1 MWILQNSQNII
12 FLGLII
18 CSHYCYNG
26 YNYNDKYQ
34 KDQKC
39 FLLEIF
45 STKQPTF
52 IFLYNNDNEYGYPST
67 LSSVISA
74 NDQEWDVIN
83 TSKEKLDRNWELMY
97 VHRYVVLYM

>member
-1 MWILQNSQNII
+1 MNTIKFTKYHI
-12 FLGLII
+12 FGPNHLL
-18 CSHYCYNG
+18 SLLLYG

-52 IFLYNNDNEYGYPST
+52 IFLYNNDNKYGYPET
-67 LSSVISA
+67 LSSVISISA
-74 NDQEWDVIN
+74 DDQE
-83 TSKEKLDRNWELMY
+83 
-97 VHRYVVLYM
+97 